1 MSNID
6 KETARKY
13 LLEMLKIRHFEEACG
28 RMYMQGKIKGF
39 LHLYIGEEAIA
50 VGSISEL
57 TKEDYV
63 ITHYRD
69 HGHAL
74 ARGMDPNKVMAE
86 LYGKKDGS
94 SRGKGGSMHL
104 FDKDLNFMGGY
115 AIVGGHLPIAIGLA
129 LALKKQEKNGIVLCF
144 FGDGAVNEGEFHE
157 SMNLAALWNLPVLFY
172 LENNQYGMGTHVKR
186 SSAAADILYKFAD
199 LYGMPATRIDGMD
212 VITVKDSTK
221 EAINKIRTNGG
232 PVLIEA
238 MTYRFRGHSMADPS
252 AYRDESEIKEW
263 EDKDPIL
270 LFKQYVNENKLLT
283 DTDINNIEDEVKVI
297 IADCLKFAEDSP
309 LPDMSVARDK
319 IYYSDN

>member
-252 AYRDESEIKEW
+252 AC
-263 EDKDPIL
+263 L
-270 LFKQYVNENKLLT
+270 LYTLT
-283 DTDINNIEDEVKVI
+283 
-297 IADCLKFAEDSP
+297 
-309 LPDMSVARDK
+309 LPTICRV
-319 IYYSDN
+319 

>member
-50 VGSISEL
+50 VGAISQL
-57 TKEDYV
+57 TKQDYV

-104 FDKDLNFMGGY
+104 FDKQLNFMGGY
-115 AIVGGHLPIAIGLA
+115 AIVGGHLPIAIGLG
-129 LALKKQEKNGIVLCF
+129 LALKKQKKEGVVLCF

-157 SMNLAALWNLPVLFY
+157 SMNLAALWDLPVLFY

-212 VITVKDSTK
+212 VITVQDSTK
-221 EAINKIRTNGG
+221 EAINKIRTNSG

-252 AYRDESEIKEW
+252 AYRDDSEIEEW
-263 EDKDPIL
+263 QDKDPIL
-270 LFKQYVNENKLLT
+270 LFKQYVKENNLLT
-283 DTDINNIEDEVKVI
+283 DSDISNIENEVKVI
-297 IADCLKFAEDSP
+297 IEDCLKFAEDSP

-319 IYYSDN
+319 IYYSDS

>member
-50 VGSISEL
+50 VGAISQL
-57 TKEDYV
+57 TKQDYV

-86 LYGKKDGS
+86 LYGKKGGS

-104 FDKDLNFMGGY
+104 FDKQLNFMGGY
-115 AIVGGHLPIAIGLA
+115 AIVGGHLPIAIGLG
-129 LALKKQEKNGIVLCF
+129 LALKKQKKEGVVLCF

-157 SMNLAALWNLPVLFY
+157 SMNLAALWDLPVLFY

-212 VITVKDSTK
+212 VITVQDSTK
-221 EAINKIRTNGG
+221 EAINKIRTNSG

-252 AYRDESEIKEW
+252 AYRDDSEVEEW
-263 EDKDPIL
+263 QDKDPIL
-270 LFKQYVNENKLLT
+270 LFKQYVKENNLLT
-283 DTDINNIEDEVKVI
+283 DSDISNLENEVKVI
-297 IADCLKFAEDSP
+297 IEDCLKFAEDSP

-319 IYYSDN
+319 IYYSDS

>member
-50 VGSISEL
+50 VGAISQL
-57 TKEDYV
+57 TKQDYV

-86 LYGKKDGS
+86 LYGKKGGS

-104 FDKDLNFMGGY
+104 FDKQLNFMGGY
-115 AIVGGHLPIAIGLA
+115 AIVGGHLPIAIGLG
-129 LALKKQEKNGIVLCF
+129 LALKKQKKEGVVLCF

-157 SMNLAALWNLPVLFY
+157 SMNLAALWDLPVLFY

-212 VITVKDSTK
+212 VITVQDSTK
-221 EAINKIRTNGG
+221 EAINKIRTNSE

-252 AYRDESEIKEW
+252 AYRDDSEVEEW
-263 EDKDPIL
+263 QDKDPIL
-270 LFKQYVNENKLLT
+270 LFKQYVKENNLLT
-283 DTDINNIEDEVKVI
+283 DSDISNLENEVKVI
-297 IADCLKFAEDSP
+297 IEDCLKFAEDSP

-319 IYYSDN
+319 IYYSDS

>member
-50 VGSISEL
+50 VGAISQL
-57 TKEDYV
+57 TKQDYV

-86 LYGKKDGS
+86 LYGKKGGS

-104 FDKDLNFMGGY
+104 FDKQLNFMGGY
-115 AIVGGHLPIAIGLA
+115 AIVGGHLPIAIGLG
-129 LALKKQEKNGIVLCF
+129 LALKKQKKEGVVLCF

-157 SMNLAALWNLPVLFY
+157 SMNLAALWDLPVLFY

-212 VITVKDSTK
+212 VITVQDSTK
-221 EAINKIRTNGG
+221 EAINKIRTNSG

-252 AYRDESEIKEW
+252 AYRDDSEVEEW
-263 EDKDPIL
+263 QDKDPIL
-270 LFKQYVNENKLLT
+270 LFKQYVKENNLLT
-283 DTDINNIEDEVKVI
+283 DSDINNLENEVKVI
-297 IADCLKFAEDSP
+297 IEDCLKFAEDSP

-319 IYYSDN
+319 IYYSDS

>member
-6 KETARKY
+6 KETARNY
-13 LLEMLKIRHFEEACG
+13 LLEKSKIRHFEEACG

-50 VGSISEL
+50 VGAISQL
-57 TKEDYV
+57 TNQDYV

-74 ARGMDPNKVMAE
+74 ARGMDPNKIMAE
-86 LYGKKDGS
+86 LYGKKGGS

-104 FDKDLNFMGGY
+104 FDKKLNFMGGY
-115 AIVGGHLPIAIGLA
+115 AIVGGHLPIAIGIG
-129 LALKKQEKNGIVLCF
+129 LALKKQKKDGIVLCF

-172 LENNQYGMGTHVKR
+172 LENNLYGMVTHVKR

-212 VITVKDSTK
+212 VLTVQDSAK
-221 EAINKIRTNGG
+221 EAINKMRTNGG

-252 AYRDESEIKEW
+252 SYREDSEIKEW

-270 LFKQYVNENKLLT
+270 LFKEYVKQNNLLT
-283 DTDINNIEDEVKVI
+283 DIDISNIENEVKVI
-297 IADCLKFAEDSP
+297 IENCLKFAENSP
-309 LPDMSVARDK
+309 LPDMSVAMDK

>member
-50 VGSISEL
+50 VGAISQL
-57 TKEDYV
+57 TKQDYV

-86 LYGKKDGS
+86 LYGKKGGS

-104 FDKDLNFMGGY
+104 FDKQLNFMGGY
-115 AIVGGHLPIAIGLA
+115 AIVGGHLPIAIGLG
-129 LALKKQEKNGIVLCF
+129 LALKKQKKEGVVLCF

-157 SMNLAALWNLPVLFY
+157 SMNLAALWDLPVLFY

-212 VITVKDSTK
+212 VITVQDSTK

-252 AYRDESEIKEW
+252 AYRDDSEVEEW
-263 EDKDPIL
+263 QDKDPIL
-270 LFKQYVNENKLLT
+270 LFKQYVKENNLLT
-283 DTDINNIEDEVKVI
+283 DSDINNLENEVKVI
-297 IADCLKFAEDSP
+297 IEDCLKFAEDSP

-319 IYYSDN
+319 IYYSDS

>member
-1 MSNID
+1 MNQFQF
-6 KETARKY
+6 A
-13 LLEMLKIRHFEEACG
+13 
-28 RMYMQGKIKGF
+28 
-39 LHLYIGEEAIA
+39 
-50 VGSISEL
+50 
-57 TKEDYV
+57 
-63 ITHYRD
+63 D
-69 HGHAL
+69 H
-74 ARGMDPNKVMAE
+74 P
-86 LYGKKDGS
+86 
-94 SRGKGGSMHL
+94 
-104 FDKDLNFMGGY
+104 
-115 AIVGGHLPIAIGLA
+115 
-129 LALKKQEKNGIVLCF
+129 KQEKNGIVLCF

-270 LFKQYVNENKLLT
+270 LFKQYVKENNLLT
-283 DTDINNIEDEVKVI
+283 DTGINNIEDEVKVI